1 MNETGYRNTHWA
13 AYSILNII
21 KPELWLED
29 FMIYLLFLVLIS
41 KHVFVTLVLKYL
53 STFEHD

>member
-1 MNETGYRNTHWA
+1 
-13 AYSILNII
+13 
-21 KPELWLED
+21 
-29 FMIYLLFLVLIS
+29 MIYLLFLVLIS